1 MICDLCGE
9 IYQGYGNNG
18 NPLID
23 GRVCNDCNEHVIL
36 MRMMLLSEVRN
47 ESVNAREN
55 TTANP
60 EEEE

>member
-1 MICDLCGE
+1 M
-9 IYQGYGNNG
+9 GYGNNG

-55 TTANP
+55 TSTNP